1 MTLLP
6 RIAFPLPNRRD
17 LVALPL
23 VLALLFVLAHATRQM
38 AVPFTLGEPLAIST
52 RPVHLPAYAMYTV
65 LRMAA
70 ALALSFV
77 FTLAYATLAAKNRY
91 AEQILVPLLDILQ
104 SVPILGYLSITV
116 TGFLALFPHSLL
128 GLQFAVIFAV
138 FTSQV
143 WNMTFALYQG
153 LKTLPQE
160 LSEAATLYR
169 LPAWQ
174 RFWKLELPFA
184 MPGLLWNTM
193 MSLSGGWFF
202 VVAAEAV
209 TVHGQQVA
217 VPGIGSYI
225 ALAIENRDLSAI
237 YWAIAVML
245 GVIFLYDWLIFRPFV
260 AWADKFRMDNTG
272 GAEAPQSWVRN
283 FLQRTRL
290 IRHLLKL
297 PALLWELSVR
307 FMPMAP
313 ATRKPPNPERQLWLD
328 RVFAVLLAL
337 AALWALQRLYTLV
350 PREFGWGEVAQ
361 VFYLGLVTG
370 LKVFVLV
377 ALSALIW
384 VPVGVLIGLH
394 PTWARRVQPLAQF
407 LAAFPAN
414 LLFPLVVVLI
424 VRLHL
429 NVDVWTSPL
438 MILGSQWYLLFS
450 VIGGATALPNDLR
463 EAARSL
469 NLKGWLKWRRLY
481 LPGVFS
487 AFVTGAITAS
497 GGAWNAS
504 IVAEVVQW
512 GPYHLTA
519 TGLGAYISQATAA
532 GNMHAVALGVGV
544 MALYVTAVNRLFWR
558 RLYALA
564 EDRIRLN

>member
-23 VLALLFVLAHATRQM
+23 VLALLFILAHATRQM

-52 RPVHLPAYAMYTV
+52 QPGQLPAYALYTV

-70 ALALSFV
+70 ALVLSFV

-116 TGFLALFPHSLL
+116 TGFLALFPHSLV
-128 GLQFAVIFAV
+128 GLQLAVIFAV

-169 LPAWQ
+169 LSAWQ

-202 VVAAEAV
+202 VVAAEAL

-237 YWAIAVML
+237 FWAIAVML

-260 AWADKFRMDNTG
+260 AWADKFRMDDTG
-272 GAEAPQSWVRN
+272 GDEAPQSWVRN

-290 IRHLLKL
+290 IRYLLKL
-297 PALLWELSVR
+297 PALLWELSIR

-313 ATRKPPNPERQLWLD
+313 ATRKPPHPVRQRWLD
-328 RVFAVLLAL
+328 RMFALLLAL
-337 AALWALQRLYTLV
+337 VALWALQRLYTLV
-350 PREFGWGEVAQ
+350 PREFGWGEVAH

-370 LKVFVLV
+370 FKVFVLV

-384 VPVGVLIGLH
+384 VPLGVLIGLH
-394 PTWARRVQPLAQF
+394 PAWARRVQPLAQF

-469 NLKGWLKWRRLY
+469 NLKGRLKWRRLY
-481 LPGVFS
+481 LPGVFP

>member
-52 RPVHLPAYAMYTV
+52 QPGQLPAYALYTV

-70 ALALSFV
+70 ALGLSFV

-104 SVPILGYLSITV
+104 SIPILGYLSITV

-128 GLQFAVIFAV
+128 GLQLAVIFAV

-160 LSEAATLYR
+160 LGEAATLYR
-169 LPAWQ
+169 LSAWQ

-225 ALAIENRDLSAI
+225 ALAIENRDLPAI

-245 GVIFLYDWLIFRPFV
+245 GVIFLYDWIIFRPFV
-260 AWADKFRMDNTG
+260 AWADKFRMDNTSG
-272 GAEAPQSWVRN
+272 VEAPQSWVRN

-290 IRHLLKL
+290 IRYLLRL
-297 PALLWELSVR
+297 PALLWELSIR
-307 FMPMAP
+307 LMPMAP
-313 ATRKPPNPERQLWLD
+313 AARKPPHPARQRWLD
-328 RVFAVLLAL
+328 RLFALLLAL
-337 AALWALQRLYTLV
+337 VALWALQRLYTLV
-350 PREFGWGEVAQ
+350 PREFGWGEVAH
-361 VFYLGLVTG
+361 VFYLGLITG
-370 LKVFVLV
+370 FKVFVLV

-384 VPVGVLIGLH
+384 VPLGVLIGLH
-394 PTWARRVQPLAQF
+394 PAWARRAQPLAQF

-463 EAARSL
+463 EAARNL

-481 LPGVFS
+481 LPGVFP

-519 TGLGAYISQATAA
+519 TGLGAYISQATAV

-544 MALYVTAVNRLFWR
+544 MALYVTAVNRFFWR